1 MSLLRR
7 SLYVRMFA
15 TVAIFTVVVVAFGL
29 FTVHTLSQ
37 VRIGGPIYSR
47 IIMGKDIVADIL
59 PPPAYIVES
68 YLLAFQ
74 LANTESPAERD
85 AYLAR
90 LKVTE
95 QEFHD
100 RQRHWRTT
108 LDESSMKSVLVIES
122 AREAEAFFAIIHD
135 KFLPLVHAGDLAG
148 ARQLVLT
155 TMNEVYVRHRKA
167 IDEVVRLA
175 TQFSADNEETA
186 TITLREGYIGEL
198 VVGITGLV
206 LGTALSLVTIRRLY
220 RSLHTLSSTLETVA
234 GHVAVASGQVSA
246 TSQTLSDGAGSQ
258 AASLEETSAS
268 LVELNATTRHNSD
281 HAAAAKA
288 TTTLARRSADEGAHQ
303 MEAMVKA
310 MDAIKTASA
319 EIAKIIKTI
328 DEIAFQTNLL
338 ALNAAVEAAR
348 AGEAG
353 AGFAVVADEVRALAQ
368 RCSLAA
374 RETAEKIEHS
384 VVSSGQ
390 GTALSAS
397 VAQLFATIQQQIRQ
411 VDDLVAQIATASH
424 EQSQGLSQV
433 TEAVSSMDQVTQQT
447 AAHAHDCAT
456 TSLAFNSES
465 QALMEAVQ
473 NLRQLVH
480 GQSATDAVSALDRGR
495 PPTAN
500 GRNAVRGRDPSRH
513 ASEVAQAA

>member
-15 TVAIFTVVVVAFGL
+15 TVVIFTIVLVTFGL
-29 FTVHTLSQ
+29 FTAHTLSQ

-68 YLLAFQ
+68 YLLAYQ
-74 LANTESPAERD
+74 LANTESPADRA

-90 LKVTE
+90 LQVTE

-108 LDESSMKSVLVIES
+108 LGESAMKSLLVDES
-122 AREAEAFFAIIHD
+122 AREAEAFFAIVHHD
-135 KFLPLVHAGDLAG
+135 FLPLIHAGDLAG
-148 ARQLVLT
+148 ARQLVVT
-155 TMNEVYVRHRKA
+155 KMNERYIRHRQA

-175 TQFSADNEETA
+175 TQFSADNEKDA
-186 TITLREGYIGEL
+186 TTTLRAGYIGEL
-198 VVGITGLV
+198 AVGIAGLV
-206 LGTALSLVTIRRLY
+206 LGTAFSLLTIRRLY
-220 RSLHTLSSTLETVA
+220 RSLHTLNSTLETVA
-234 GHVAVASGQVSA
+234 GNIAAASGKVST
-246 TSQTLSDGAGSQ
+246 TSQTLSEGATSQ

-268 LVELNATTRHNSD
+268 LVELNATTRHNAD
-281 HAAAAKA
+281 RAVAAKA
-288 TTTLARRSADEGAHQ
+288 TTALARSSADEGANQ

-310 MDAIKTASA
+310 MDAIKTASG

-368 RCSLAA
+368 RCSMAA
-374 RETAEKIEHS
+374 RETAVKIEHS
-384 VVSSGQ
+384 VISSGQ
-390 GTALSAS
+390 GTTLSAS

-411 VDDLVAQIATASH
+411 VDDLAAQIATASH
-424 EQSQGLSQV
+424 EQSQGLGQV
-433 TEAVSSMDQVTQQT
+433 TEAVSSMDHVTQQT
-447 AAHAHDCAT
+447 AAHAHDCAA

-465 QALMEAVQ
+465 HALMEAVQ

-480 GQSATDAVSALDRGR
+480 GQSGTASRRGHAANSWFAPAL
-495 PPTAN
+495 P
-500 GRNAVRGRDPSRH
+500 
-513 ASEVAQAA
+513 EKL